1 MNDARHGG
9 DTTVPDEGNE
19 VVTVLMTAP
28 GADVAGTVVRRLVD
42 ERLVACGNI
51 LPGAVSIYRWE
62 GEVHRDEES
71 VVILKTTRRLLA
83 RMLARADELHPYDV
97 PELLVHKV
105 VDGSRAYLEWV
116 RHECSP
122 GLGAPQ

>member
-1 MNDARHGG
+1 MG
-9 DTTVPDEGNE
+9 DTGAAADATVVDDGAE

-28 GADVAGTVVRRLVD
+28 GTGAATDVVGRLVE

-62 GEVHRDEES
+62 GEVHRDDES

-83 RMLARADELHPYDV
+83 RVLARAEQLHPYDV
-97 PELLVHKV
+97 PELLVHEV
-105 VDGSRAYLEWV
+105 ADGAGAYLDWV
-116 RHECSP
+116 RRECRP
-122 GLGAPQ
+122 GAGG